1 MNKGMGG
8 RDAHV
13 CIHVRWLQEASPDLQ
28 AWLLS
33 QNFSPVFSCPRSTTY
48 KKCGYKIPLAK
59 SQFGVSQFFF
69 LGKMVLALNCK
80 KILSQLRARQTSGNL
95 GPTAGIPR
103 ASHKEF
109 FYLEVNADWNKSLK
123 ASVSETPGLL
133 SSYLG

>member
-1 MNKGMGG
+1 MPICASMYDGFRKQAQIYRLGFFL
-8 RDAHV
+8 RTF
-13 CIHVRWLQEASPDLQ
+13 LQYFLVPGAPLIRNVATKSHWQKASLECH
-28 AWLLS
+28 
-33 QNFSPVFSCPRSTTY
+33 N
-48 KKCGYKIPLAK
+48 
-59 SQFGVSQFFF
+59 FFF